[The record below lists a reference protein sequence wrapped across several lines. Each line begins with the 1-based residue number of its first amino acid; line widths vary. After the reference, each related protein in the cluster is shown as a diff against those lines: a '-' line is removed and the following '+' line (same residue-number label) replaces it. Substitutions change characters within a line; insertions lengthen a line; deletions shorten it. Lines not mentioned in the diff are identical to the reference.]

1 MAVQQDMGD
10 LWRDH
15 RSLQEAHNA
24 AVSIV
29 ERSVNELLQVSA
41 AARLRRLQESSTR
54 VHVSIEGCHAA
65 INDVRGSVDA
75 NRLRLG
81 GYIHNVSSS
90 LDHLGQRVGAVARQ
104 GATITKACERIAQ
117 KMADIRRVTAPPEH
131 VTTLQ
136 RVVTGL
142 EPKVGP
148 LEGQYQ
154 HFKIRQAAVIEQV
167 DRTAGL
173 LDERTITIRATTCRL
188 TYCEQTL
195 QTALNRITILEKGT
209 DASSGLGTRSPPGE
223 PTSDPPASHS
233 CSGSEGCCPWCAS
246 KMSSLEQVNKSLE
259 HKVARLNKKVV
270 DIRGRVLNQSEDNT
284 SWKAEVMSEMRESL
298 EGI

>member
-24 AVSIV
+24 RVSIL

-41 AARLRRLQESSTR
+41 AARLRRLEESSTR
-54 VHVSIEGCHAA
+54 EHVSIEGCHAA
-65 INDVRGSVDA
+65 INDVRASVDA

-90 LDHLGQRVGAVARQ
+90 LEHLGQRVGAVARQ

-117 KMADIRRVTAPPEH
+117 EMADIRRVTAPPEH

-136 RVVTGL
+136 CVVTGL
-142 EPKVGP
+142 EPKVGS

-154 HFKIRQAAVIEQV
+154 HLKIRQAAVIEQV

-173 LDERTITIRATTCRL
+173 LDERTITIRATTSRL

-209 DASSGLGTRSPPGE
+209 DASSGLGTRP
-223 PTSDPPASHS
+223 S
-233 CSGSEGCCPWCAS
+233 CFT
-246 KMSSLEQVNKSLE
+246 LLLRQR
-259 HKVARLNKKVV
+259 RLLPLVC
-270 DIRGRVLNQSEDNT
+270 IEDVFVG
-284 SWKAEVMSEMRESL
+284 A
-298 EGI
+298 GQ